1 MRYHTQSCTLGAIL
15 FLAFASL
22 LPGCSPS
29 NEQEAK
35 IKGTVPPADISS
47 QQRREQFKS
56 GMDPKANNYNPGA
69 NNRR

>member
-1 MRYHTQSCTLGAIL
+1 
-15 FLAFASL
+15 LAFASL